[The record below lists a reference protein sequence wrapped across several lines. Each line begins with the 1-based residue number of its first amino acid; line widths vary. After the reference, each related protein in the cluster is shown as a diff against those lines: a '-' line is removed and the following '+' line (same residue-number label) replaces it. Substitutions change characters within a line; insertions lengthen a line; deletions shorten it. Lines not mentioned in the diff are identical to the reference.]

1 MDNKT
6 KCLYVAIAILLASNG
21 YLLYRLGKT
30 GPVVAEKKP
39 VWVHGHFHRGGSRPI
54 TVRLEDVK
62 SFWWS
67 AGLEGY
73 ELNGVT
79 ALEIYVNDKKEIEK
93 INKYIGK
100 DYSSMPT
107 EKK

>member
-6 KCLYVAIAILLASNG
+6 KILYAVIAVLLVSNG

-30 GPVVAEKKP
+30 EPVVAEKKP
-39 VWVHGHFHRGGSRPI
+39 VWVHGHFHSDGSRPI

-67 AGLEGY
+67 ALSERY
-73 ELNGVT
+73 ELKGVT
-79 ALEIYVNDKKEIEK
+79 ALQIYVNDKKEIEK

-107 EKK
+107 KNK